1 MLGKGIKTVCFVT
14 PGRKFQKF
22 PENSG
27 VKILVPWGGPLSYI
41 AYYFFLAYESWL
53 VTLVHEPYFFSWAH
67 GYCSFLLYVIVNN
80 V

>member
-1 MLGKGIKTVCFVT
+1 MKNRIKRVCFVT

-27 VKILVPWGGPLSYI
+27 VKILVPMGGPLSCI
-41 AYYFFLAYESWL
+41 AYYFFLGVHESWL